1 MDINFSS
8 GEDYQ
13 GSGISTGIA
22 RGIVGYFRGEDIT
35 REGLGMGAI
44 AFRKGIFVYF
54 PIVLSTRNISDVHII
69 KRFSV
74 SRRLLKSIQGKPNLF
89 VSVLSE
95 LAVKLYMASPL
106 LQKTVLNLR
115 LFQILKKTMKAGSFL
130 KDVPSLA
137 EAVFEYKILDNK
149 ISVHGKID
157 SLDGFL
163 PSIFLMNEFSAAFF
177 NKGLVR
183 DQVVAPPSGWEKL
196 PKDEGIPWLY
206 SEKTRLCFQA
216 GNFSST
222 PEVSAKALW
231 GMENAG
237 ELCWAGFEYE
247 LNLRRLKIKSISIQ
261 YDVNFKEIEKS

>member
-1 MDINFSS
+1 MDINFYS

-35 REGLGMGAI
+35 REGLGVGAI

-89 VSVLSE
+89 ASVLSE
-95 LAVKLYMASPL
+95 LVVKLYMTSPL
-106 LQKTVLNLR
+106 LQKTILNLS
-115 LFQILKKTMKAGSFL
+115 LFQMLKKTMKAGSFL
-130 KDVPSLA
+130 EDVPSLA

-149 ISVHGKID
+149 ISVHCQIE

-177 NKGLVR
+177 HQGIGSR
-183 DQVVAPPSGWEKL
+183 SGRCASVWLGKTA
-196 PKDEGIPWLY
+196 EG
-206 SEKTRLCFQA
+206 
-216 GNFSST
+216 
-222 PEVSAKALW
+222 
-231 GMENAG
+231 
-237 ELCWAGFEYE
+237 
-247 LNLRRLKIKSISIQ
+247 
-261 YDVNFKEIEKS
+261 